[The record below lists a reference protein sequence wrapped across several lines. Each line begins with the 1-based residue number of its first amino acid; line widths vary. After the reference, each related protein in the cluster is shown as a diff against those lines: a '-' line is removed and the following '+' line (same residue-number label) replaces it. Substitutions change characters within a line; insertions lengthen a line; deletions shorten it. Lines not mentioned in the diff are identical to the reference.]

1 MDTVGYLP
9 PIQEGTATSL
19 AESVT
24 KDVGGTVG
32 AAGTPN
38 ASKDN
43 TSMLANTVPLA
54 AEPREVQTTTFT
66 FRVQLTWGLD
76 PGSRAHLP
84 FLFRE
89 WFVISSKHIPGFAL
103 LPFKDDKGQEILTSD
118 QVPDDNPTFYSDYY
132 YNHRHISSG

>member
-38 ASKDN
+38 ASKD
-43 TSMLANTVPLA
+43 TPSMMANTVPLA

-66 FRVQLTWGLD
+66 FRLEFICQPYSENGLSILASIFL
-76 PGSRAHLP
+76 GSHYCP
-84 FLFRE
+84 
-89 WFVISSKHIPGFAL
+89 SKTTKA
-103 LPFKDDKGQEILTSD
+103 KK
-118 QVPDDNPTFYSDYY
+118 Y
-132 YNHRHISSG
+132 